1 MEEIVKKLID
11 EVDSFEHHYDSW
23 QDLRND
29 TLKELKRK
37 PTSDNQELWVC
48 IKAIAEYMEN
58 YVN

>member
-11 EVDSFEHHYDSW
+11 EVESFESHNYYWSE
-23 QDLRND
+23 LRND

-58 YVN
+58 YVG